1 MKTNRK
7 SEMKTQRKTGTMA
20 KNKAGRTGL
29 LRKGIIM
36 VLAMAAA
43 LSLIGCSGTKLS
55 GDFDEEKVK
64 AAAQEAIDHLVAGE
78 YEACVSLM
86 DEEMQAA
93 ISAANMEAMNEQKGA
108 FQEYK
113 SCSVVGQKDK
123 DGTEYAVA
131 VVIAAFEKG
140 NLTFTVSFDK
150 EMKMHG
156 FWMK

>member
-93 ISAANMEAMNEQKGA
+93 ISAEVLAANMEAMNEQKGA

-113 SCSVVGQKDK
+113 KIGRAHV
-123 DGTEYAVA
+123 
-131 VVIAAFEKG
+131 
-140 NLTFTVSFDK
+140 
-150 EMKMHG
+150 
-156 FWMK
+156 

>member
-93 ISAANMEAMNEQKGA
+93 ISAGSGRQYGGHERAERRLSGVQELLRGGA
-108 FQEYK
+108 E
-113 SCSVVGQKDK
+113 GQGRHRVRGSRGDSR
-123 DGTEYAVA
+123 
-131 VVIAAFEKG
+131 F
-140 NLTFTVSFDK
+140 
-150 EMKMHG
+150 
-156 FWMK
+156 